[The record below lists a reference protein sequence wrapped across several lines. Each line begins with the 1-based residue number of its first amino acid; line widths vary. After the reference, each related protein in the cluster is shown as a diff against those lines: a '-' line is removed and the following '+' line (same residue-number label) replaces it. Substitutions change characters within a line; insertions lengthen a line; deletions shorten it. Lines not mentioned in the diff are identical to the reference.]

1 MTRKPPPRLRTFDYI
16 GFHRYFLTICTRDRS
31 RVFIEAAAVASVA
44 AQLLRVADT
53 ERFSII
59 SYCFMP
65 DHVHA
70 LVEGIHDAS
79 DFTHFVR
86 IFKQESAFH
95 WRRTTGRILWHRSYF
110 DRVLRDHADTMSVVR
125 YILENPVRA
134 GLVTQPQ
141 DYPYLGSMTGTVADL
156 LFSVQM
162 R

>member
-1 MTRKPPPRLRTFDYI
+1 VSVRLRTFDNI

-31 RVFIEAAAVASVA
+31 RVFIEANAVA
-44 AQLLRVADT
+44 
-53 ERFSII
+53 

-70 LVEGIHDAS
+70 FVEGIHEAS

-156 LFSVQM
+156 LCSVQM